1 LSKVPFKNPRRGTC
15 SGPSDFLPAN
25 VGDDLERGGPVP
37 PHELTESLAWCARA
51 KGDRDAVLHI
61 LTRGY
66 GAGLRRYCGR
76 LLGDDEQAEDVCQ
89 TVLLQAFIDL
99 PSFSGRS
106 SFRVWLYSIARHRCL
121 DILKAVRI
129 RQRYVVGEA
138 AVPEPRDAHGTPE
151 ELLLREA
158 TYACLREELQRLPAR
173 SREALLLRYYEQLSY
188 EEMAQRCE
196 DQPATLRVRVSRALL
211 QLRRSLESQTPCN
224 P

>member
-1 LSKVPFKNPRRGTC
+1 VE
-15 SGPSDFLPAN
+15 
-25 VGDDLERGGPVP
+25 GD
-37 PHELTESLAWCARA
+37 W
-51 KGDRDAVLHI
+51 DAVLRL
-61 LTRGY
+61 LTDGY

-99 PSFSGRS
+99 PRFSGRS

-121 DILKAVRI
+121 DVLKAVRVQ
-129 RQRYVVGEA
+129 QRYVVRGDV
-138 AVPEPRDAHGTPE
+138 VPEPRDVRGTPE

-158 TYACLREELQRLPAR
+158 TYAGLREELLRLPAR

-188 EEMAQRCE
+188 EEMARRCE

-211 QLRRSLESQTPCN
+211 QLRRSLESQTSYN
-224 P
+224 I